1 METIHISQKFS
12 EKMLKISLFMLFA
25 VSMVS
30 TLAFAESTIQVETSE
45 DEIKSLES
53 IWITGKITDVSQ
65 FKPVKLRV
73 IGPDG
78 SIVFAPQVAIENNG
92 EFKKLL
98 NPPVPSFDAG
108 EYIVTASHEDTKV
121 VAQTQFTVVSQKIP
135 RNPDAQGAEPAV
147 TTEKEIVITSGISM
161 QAEAENGS
169 DIIKIIGNTSYR
181 STDITLIVKSPVGN
195 LITIDQV
202 TPGIYGDFEV
212 EIKVGGPMWKEDGM
226 YTISANQGTS
236 SEHKESIKVEI
247 KDGVVVPE
255 FGVIASLVLVIS
267 IISIIVISAKSK
279 LVILP
284 RY

>member
-1 METIHISQKFS
+1 
-12 EKMLKISLFMLFA
+12 MLKISLLMLFA
-25 VSMVS
+25 VSMIS
-30 TLAFAESTIQVETSE
+30 TSAFAESTIGVETSV

-78 SIVFAPQVAIENNG
+78 SIVFAPQVTIGENG
-92 EFKKLL
+92 EFKKLI
-98 NPPVPSFDAG
+98 NPPIPSFDAG
-108 EYIVTASHEDTKV
+108 VYIVTAGHEDTKI
-121 VAQTQFTVVSQKIP
+121 VAKTQFTVISQEIP
-135 RNPDAQGAEPAV
+135 RNPIGQSEP
-147 TTEKEIVITSGISM
+147 EKIIVEEEPVIKSGIAII
-161 QAEAENGS
+161 AEAENGS
-169 DIIKIIGNTSYR
+169 DIIKIVGNTSFR
-181 STDITLIVKSPVGN
+181 GTDITLIVNSPVGN

-202 TPGIYGDFEV
+202 SPGIYGDFEV

-226 YTISANQGTS
+226 YTITANQGMS

-255 FGVIASLVLVIS
+255 FGVVASLVLAVA
-267 IISIIVISAKSK
+267 IISIIAVSAKSN

>member
-1 METIHISQKFS
+1 MF
-12 EKMLKISLFMLFA
+12 KISLLMLFA
-25 VSMVS
+25 VSIIS
-30 TLAFAESTIQVETSE
+30 TSAFAESTIEVQTSV
-45 DEIKSLES
+45 DEIKALES

-78 SIVFAPQVAIENNG
+78 AIVFAPQVAIDDNG

-98 NPPVPSFDAG
+98 NPPIPSFDAG
-108 EYIVTASHEDTKV
+108 TYIVTASHEDTKV
-121 VAQTQFTVVSQKIP
+121 VAKTQFTVISQEIP
-135 RNPDAQGAEPAV
+135 RNPIEQSEPQKV
-147 TTEKEIVITSGISM
+147 IVDESPVISSGITMS
-161 QAEAENGS
+161 AEAENGS
-169 DIIKIIGNTSYR
+169 DIIKIVGNTSFR
-181 STDITLIVKSPVGN
+181 GTDITLIVNSPVGN

-226 YTISANQGTS
+226 YTITANQGMS

-255 FGVIASLVLVIS
+255 FGVVASFVLAVA
-267 IISIIVISAKSK
+267 IISIIAVSAKSK
-279 LVILP
+279 LAILP
-284 RY
+284 RF

>member
-1 METIHISQKFS
+1 
-12 EKMLKISLFMLFA
+12 MLFA
-25 VSMVS
+25 VSMIS
-30 TLAFAESTIQVETSE
+30 TLAFAESTIQVETSK

-53 IWITGKITDVSQ
+53 IWITGKITEVSQ

-78 SIVFAPQVAIENNG
+78 GIVFAPQVAIDDNG

-121 VAQTQFTVVSQKIP
+121 VAQTQFTVTSQEIP
-135 RNPDAQGAEPAV
+135 RNPDAQIAEQV
-147 TTEKEIVITSGISM
+147 IIDEKKPERTSGIIM

-169 DIIKIIGNTSYR
+169 DIIKINGNTSYR
-181 STDITLIVKSPVGN
+181 STDITLIVKSPTGN

-202 TPGIYGDFEV
+202 TPGINGDFEV
-212 EIKVGGPMWKEDGM
+212 EIKVGGPMWKEDGF
-226 YTISANQGTS
+226 YTITANQGTL

-255 FGVIASLVLVIS
+255 FGVVASLVLVIS
-267 IISIIVISAKSK
+267 IIAVIAISAKSK
-279 LVILP
+279 LVIP
-284 RY
+284 TRY